1 LERPQALTGLSGRLV
16 PVEDELRRAA
26 FGDSPGREVWDA
38 LPASNSRLRWLAA
51 VVLGG
56 QGHYAAAAT
65 VLDALRHDPDP
76 VIASL
81 ALSTRASH
89 HRQLGAH
96 QLARP
101 LDGLALARVLATGG
115 GDPDPD
121 GIDADGARTDALL
134 GLAADAIGAG
144 RLGEARLLLGRV
156 EKAGSW
162 RGSVRRGWVT
172 AEVALASGQAHAA
185 VAPAEEA
192 YGVAT
197 CRGAV
202 RHEIKSALVLG
213 TALVVWGTPDG
224 RTRGVDLVECDLNHS
239 VTLGLQPLI
248 WPSALVLVGNAPTVG
263 AIVLDRA
270 TKALSCVLRRADP
283 VSRQVALESPWVPS
297 GLLRSGEPPNA
308 DPQTNFLTD

>member
-1 LERPQALTGLSGRLV
+1 V
-16 PVEDELRRAA
+16 
-26 FGDSPGREVWDA
+26 
-38 LPASNSRLRWLAA
+38 RWLAA

-65 VLDALRHDPDP
+65 VLDELRHDPDP

-96 QLARP
+96 GLARA
-101 LDGLALARVLATGG
+101 LDGAAFARVRTTGG
-115 GDPDPD
+115 GDPD

-134 GLAADAIGAG
+134 GLAADSLGAG
-144 RLGEARLLLGRV
+144 RVGEARRLIRRV
-156 EKAGSW
+156 ETGGSW
-162 RGSVRRGWVT
+162 RGSVRRGWVS
-172 AEVALASGQAHAA
+172 AEIELVSGQAHAA

-192 YGVAT
+192 YSVST
-197 CRGAV
+197 STGAL
-202 RHEIKSALVLG
+202 RHGLKSALVLG

-263 AIVLDRA
+263 ANVLDRA

>member
-1 LERPQALTGLSGRLV
+1 ME
-16 PVEDELRRAA
+16 EELRRAA
-26 FGDSPGREVWDA
+26 FGDSPDRDVWAA
-38 LPASNSRLRWLAA
+38 LSSSSSRVRWLAA

-56 QGHYAAAAT
+56 QGHYSAAAT

-81 ALSTRASH
+81 SLSTRASH

-96 QLARP
+96 HLARP
-101 LDGLALARVLATGG
+101 LDGAALARVRSTGG
-115 GDPDPD
+115 GDPD

-134 GLAADAIGAG
+134 GLAADSLGAQ
-144 RLGEARLLLGRV
+144 RLDEARRLLARV
-156 EKAGSW
+156 ETGSW
-162 RGSVRRGWVT
+162 RSEVRKGWVT
-172 AEVALASGQAHAA
+172 AEVELASGQAHAA

-197 CRGAV
+197 SRKAL
-202 RHEIKSALVLG
+202 RHELKSALVLG
-213 TALVVWGTPDG
+213 TSLVVWGTPDG
-224 RTRGVDLVECDLNHS
+224 STRGVELVECELNHS
-239 VTLGLQPLI
+239 VTKGLHPLI
-248 WPSALVLVGNAPTVG
+248 WPSALVLVGHAPTVG
-263 AIVLDRA
+263 ATAIDRA

-283 VSRQVALESPWVPS
+283 VSRQVALDSPWVPT

>member
-1 LERPQALTGLSGRLV
+1 ME
-16 PVEDELRRAA
+16 EELRRAA
-26 FGDSPGREVWDA
+26 FGDSPDMDVWAA
-38 LPASNSRLRWLAA
+38 LSSSSPRVRWLAA

-81 ALSTRASH
+81 SLSTRASH

-96 QLARP
+96 HLARP
-101 LDGLALARVLATGG
+101 LDGAALARVGTTGG
-115 GDPDPD
+115 GDPD

-134 GLAADAIGAG
+134 GLAADSLGAG
-144 RLGEARLLLGRV
+144 RLGEARRHLART
-156 EKAGSW
+156 ETGSW
-162 RGSVRRGWVT
+162 RSEVRRGWVT
-172 AEVALASGQAHAA
+172 AEVELASGQAHAA

-197 CRGAV
+197 SRKAL
-202 RHEIKSALVLG
+202 RHELKSALVLG
-213 TALVVWGTPDG
+213 TSLVVWGTPDG
-224 RTRGVDLVECDLNHS
+224 LTRGVELVECELNHS
-239 VTLGLQPLI
+239 VTKRLHPLI
-248 WPSALVLVGNAPTVG
+248 WPSALVLVGRPTTVG
-263 AIVLDRA
+263 AVVIDRA
-270 TKALSCVLRRADP
+270 TEALSCVLRRADP
-283 VSRQVALESPWVPS
+283 VSRQVALDSPWVPS

>member
-1 LERPQALTGLSGRLV
+1 ME
-16 PVEDELRRAA
+16 EELRRAA
-26 FGDSPGREVWDA
+26 FGDSPDRDVWSA
-38 LPASNSRLRWLAA
+38 LSSSSSRVRWLAA

-65 VLDALRHDPDP
+65 VLDALRHDPDQ

-81 ALSTRASH
+81 SLSTRASH

-96 QLARP
+96 HLARP
-101 LDGLALARVLATGG
+101 LDGAALALVRTTGG
-115 GDPDPD
+115 GDPD

-134 GLAADAIGAG
+134 GLAADSLGG
-144 RLGEARLLLGRV
+144 QRLDEARRLLARV
-156 EKAGSW
+156 ETGSW
-162 RGSVRRGWVT
+162 RSEVRRGWVT

-197 CRGAV
+197 SRKAL
-202 RHEIKSALVLG
+202 RHELKSALVLG

-224 RTRGVDLVECDLNHS
+224 STRGVELVECELNHS
-239 VTLGLQPLI
+239 VTRGLHPLI
-248 WPSALVLVGNAPTVG
+248 WPSALVLVGHAPTVG
-263 AIVLDRA
+263 AVAIDRA
-270 TKALSCVLRRADP
+270 TEALSCVLRRADP
-283 VSRQVALESPWVPS
+283 VSRQVALDSPWVPS

>member
-1 LERPQALTGLSGRLV
+1 
-16 PVEDELRRAA
+16 VEEELRRAA
-26 FGDSPGREVWDA
+26 FGDSPDRDVWGA
-38 LPASNSRLRWLAA
+38 LSASSARARWLAA

-96 QLARP
+96 HLARP
-101 LDGLALARVLATGG
+101 LDAAALARVRATGG
-115 GDPDPD
+115 GDPD

-134 GLAADAIGAG
+134 GLAADALGAG
-144 RLGEARLLLGRV
+144 RPAESRRLLARV
-156 EKAGSW
+156 EANGW
-162 RGSVRRGWVT
+162 RSEVRLGWVT
-172 AEVALASGQAHAA
+172 AEVELASGRAHAA

-197 CRGAV
+197 RRKAL
-202 RHEIKSALVLG
+202 RHELKSALVLG
-213 TALVVWGTPDG
+213 TSLVVWGTPG
-224 RTRGVDLVECDLNHS
+224 GLTRGVELVECELNHS
-239 VTLGLQPLI
+239 VTRRLHPLI
-248 WPSALVLVGNAPTVG
+248 WPSALVLVGHAPTVG
-263 AIVLDRA
+263 AVAIDRA
-270 TKALSCVLRRADP
+270 TEALSCVLRRADP
-283 VSRQVALESPWVPS
+283 VSRQVALDSPWVPS

-308 DPQTNFLTD
+308 DPQKNFLTD

>member
-1 LERPQALTGLSGRLV
+1 ME
-16 PVEDELRRAA
+16 EELRRAA
-26 FGDSPGREVWDA
+26 FGDSPDLDVWSA
-38 LPASNSRLRWLAA
+38 LSSTSSRVRWLAA

-96 QLARP
+96 HLARP
-101 LDGLALARVLATGG
+101 LDGAALAGVRSTGG
-115 GDPDPD
+115 GDPD

-134 GLAADAIGAG
+134 GLAADSLGAQ
-144 RLGEARLLLGRV
+144 RLGEARGLLARV
-156 EKAGSW
+156 ETRSW
-162 RGSVRRGWVT
+162 RSEVRRGWVA
-172 AEVALASGQAHAA
+172 AEIELASGQAHAA

-197 CRGAV
+197 SRKAL
-202 RHEIKSALVLG
+202 RHELKSALVLG
-213 TALVVWGTPDG
+213 TSLVVWGTPDG
-224 RTRGVDLVECDLNHS
+224 STRGVELVECELNHS
-239 VTLGLQPLI
+239 VAKGLHPLI
-248 WPSALVLVGNAPTVG
+248 WPSALVLVGHAPTVG
-263 AIVLDRA
+263 ATVIDRA

-283 VSRQVALESPWVPS
+283 VSRQVALDSPWVPT